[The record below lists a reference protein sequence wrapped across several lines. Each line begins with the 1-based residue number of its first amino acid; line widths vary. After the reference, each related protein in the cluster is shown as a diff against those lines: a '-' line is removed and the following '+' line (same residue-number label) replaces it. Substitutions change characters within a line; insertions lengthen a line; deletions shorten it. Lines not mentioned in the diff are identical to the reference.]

1 MAFIIVKYSSYIL
14 TTVTKIRKIGL
25 TGILISIFASSCS
38 KDLPACKGNC
48 DLITFSGNVS
58 EFTSGQPVSGQA
70 IKVILK
76 QNICMI
82 CSTFNVAAGSSDANG
97 HFEFT
102 KKMDTSLLRD
112 YHIDVQ
118 ITTSD
123 SYITRIASA
132 DSSVGYLYPR
142 TNDLY
147 FENIDSSLN
156 RLIFKIYSKTSLH
169 INLHRNSA
177 IIPGREYFTLL
188 YYLPGDV
195 HIGEAFIMS
204 TSNKDTAVLLNTGA
218 NVYTI
223 INSSKFITY
232 DSLVSKNDSIKC
244 GINDRNSI
252 DISY

>member
-14 TTVTKIRKIGL
+14 TTATKIRKIGL

-48 DLITFSGNVS
+48 DSITFSGNVS
-58 EFTSGQPVSGQA
+58 DFVSGQPISGQT

-97 HFEFT
+97 HFEF
-102 KKMDTSLLRD
+102 KKEMDTSLLRD
-112 YHIDVQ
+112 YHIEVQ
-118 ITTSD
+118 LTTSD
-123 SYITRIASA
+123 SYITRIAPA

-147 FENIDSSLN
+147 FANIDSSLN
-156 RLIFKIYSKTSLH
+156 KLIFKIYSKTSLR

-177 IIPGREYFTLL
+177 IVPGREYFTLQYNL
-188 YYLPGDV
+188 NGGER
-195 HIGEAFIMS
+195 IGEAFEMS
-204 TSNKDTAVLLNTGA
+204 AANKDTAVLVNTGA
-218 NVYTI
+218 NVFTLIY
-223 INSSKFITY
+223 SDKFITY

-244 GINDRNSI
+244 NINVSNSI